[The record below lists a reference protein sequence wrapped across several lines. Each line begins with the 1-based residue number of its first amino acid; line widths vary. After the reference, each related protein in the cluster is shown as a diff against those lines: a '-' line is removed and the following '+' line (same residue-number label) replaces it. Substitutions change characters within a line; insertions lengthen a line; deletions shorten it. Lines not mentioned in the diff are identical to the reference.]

1 MKCIKLLSL
10 MFAILFFTACAN
22 QRKVAKPLDSSNSV
36 SSKKFSSNSS
46 TFYRSKETS
55 SDNGSSSSSASESQ
69 EMPQVQKTEEGSLQL
84 RHRLEVPMQVQ
95 RAWNTCA
102 PTTVSMMLACR
113 GIDISQEQL
122 AEEMGTD
129 AHFGTHNANAIQV
142 LNQHLFGYPEP
153 TDGQAGYRLETV
165 RSSSSNSIDMRL
177 FKE

>member
-69 EMPQVQKTEEGSLQL
+69 EMPQVQKQKK
-84 RHRLEVPMQVQ
+84 
-95 RAWNTCA
+95 
-102 PTTVSMMLACR
+102 
-113 GIDISQEQL
+113 D
-122 AEEMGTD
+122 
-129 AHFGTHNANAIQV
+129 HF
-142 LNQHLFGYPEP
+142 
-153 TDGQAGYRLETV
+153 
-165 RSSSSNSIDMRL
+165 S
-177 FKE
+177 